1 MDERYLALVDG
12 IFLGAERLES
22 CLFLDFFGLLCNPL
36 TSFLQFII
44 GAVRQFESMCIVCRC
59 LPQILIS
66 LMLNL
71 SVVASWLVWSPG
83 ARLIFLFFSD
93 VVQSLYWVLFSLKL
107 RNPCLEFRVLLLSGF
122 SLSHK
127 LLVVVLSPSLE
138 LCNLLGLFCNGN
150 LFSLPGGV
158 FDCLHF
164 DLRLLDTLLPVHKI
178 GLVLSSLGVE

>member
-1 MDERYLALVDG
+1 MDERYLALVAG
-12 IFLGAERLES
+12 IFLGAKRLES
-22 CLFLDFFGLLCNPL
+22 CLFLDFLGLLCNPL
-36 TSFLQFII
+36 ASFLQFIL
-44 GAVRQFESMCIVCRC
+44 GAVRQFESMCIICRC

-83 ARLIFLFFSD
+83 ALLISLFFSD
-93 VVQSLYWVLFSLKL
+93 VVKSLYFFLFCLKL
-107 RNPCLEFRVLLLSGF
+107 RNPCLEFRVLLLSGL
-122 SLSHK
+122 SLSHD

-138 LCNLLGLFCNGN
+138 LCNLLGLFCNCN

-164 DLRLLDTLLPVHKI
+164 DLRLLDTLLLVNKI
-178 GLVLSSLGVE
+178 GLILSSLGVE